1 MGLLSLSSDDIINIF
16 VSGDKWCPIAIIG
29 VKCPESTWYFT
40 YHCCGELMSQC
51 CMAPSIWDREPHLG
65 PPNSPDFALSEDH
78 LLASFK
84 PYLREKNSKT
94 ATKPNFG

>member
-51 CMAPSIWDREPHLG
+51 CMAPSVSTSRVLRVHHREG
-65 PPNSPDFALSEDH
+65 RRGQSG
-78 LLASFK
+78 LLRFVYS
-84 PYLREKNSKT
+84 
-94 ATKPNFG
+94 